1 VTPLSVKRLRTRA
14 KLSQEDLARLVGA
27 SWASVSRWE
36 RSISRPN
43 AKTRD
48 RLERLAEVVRRVGDA
63 VPPEELPDFLLT
75 PQPLLRGYR
84 PVELLDSKYSY
95 EDLLAFVENAKSGD
109 MA

>member
-1 VTPLSVKRLRTRA
+1 MNCYKCATPVPDNARFCSTCGTDVT
-14 KLSQEDLARLVGA
+14 GA
-27 SWASVSRWE
+27 L
-36 RSISRPN
+36 
-43 AKTRD
+43 TRD

-63 VPPEELPDFLLT
+63 VPPEALPDFLLT

-95 EDLLAFVENAKSGD
+95 DDLLAFVESAKSGD